1 MHLSLIHPPM
11 FLSLAYAGVNH
22 SHFHIL
28 ISIYFFLKSTN
39 IYLILSLSPY
49 LTTSPPFPSPRVHWS
64 LLQSPRSPLSEI
76 FLPLHP
82 NLSLLTDNNLWD
94 TLTDNIHHQPF
105 NFKLQTHIP
114 VWRRLHLH
122 NTVHIL
128 ILQKHCCCCE
138 CSRQNKQKTP
148 NKNNLSNKW
157 SHSPNLLSFFD
168 GLRDYFMLLL
178 FFFVITLIS
187 EDILLKQ
194 LFVKKSTQ
202 PCLFKV
208 FFF

>member
-11 FLSLAYAGVNH
+11 FLSLAYVGINH

-49 LTTSPPFPSPRVHWS
+49 LTTSPPFPSPTVHWS
-64 LLQSPRSPLSEI
+64 LLQSPRSPLSGI

-114 VWRRLHLH
+114 VC
-122 NTVHIL
+122 HIPPSP
-128 ILQKHCCCCE
+128 QHC
-138 CSRQNKQKTP
+138 SHTHPSKT
-148 NKNNLSNKW
+148 
-157 SHSPNLLSFFD
+157 
-168 GLRDYFMLLL
+168 LLL
-178 FFFVITLIS
+178 LWVFKI
-187 EDILLKQ
+187 KQ
-194 LFVKKSTQ
+194 TKIPQTKTTCQINEAVVQIYFHFLMD
-202 PCLFKV
+202 
-208 FFF
+208 